1 MTSWGAVL
9 LGSFLYLGLRRPRR
23 KSHAVL
29 AGITLTTVVLLFVAA
44 KQHTP

>member
-9 LGSFLYLGLRRPRR
+9 LGSFLYLGLRRPRAR
-23 KSHAVL
+23 SHTVL
-29 AGITLTTVVLLFVAA
+29 ICVTLTVVVLLAIAA